1 MMFATNLT
9 WNTFTSQ
16 KVKCMLY
23 LGNVLLRYVLLYNL
37 KVSFNFHSTFL
48 QLNVIENA
56 HCAVKTV
63 FALLSATF
71 FELPITRTFF
81 ADFPWRFELSGI
93 DCIARLLRSYID
105 DLLKTLPKIRKV
117 PFFWQMRRSRNVFNC
132 YKAPYSNCY
141 PNRKLCFLKLLLD
154 FTWRIHSFCKRA
166 LYKQPLNCKFTRKD
180 IQQNYYLCNA
190 RFHERLVTDR
200 WLHLVYG
207 ELSLHWV
214 LPNSSPLFYKNS

>member
-1 MMFATNLT
+1 M
-9 WNTFTSQ
+9 
-16 KVKCMLY
+16 
-23 LGNVLLRYVLLYNL
+23 
-37 KVSFNFHSTFL
+37 
-48 QLNVIENA
+48 IENA

-93 DCIARLLRSYID
+93 DCIAKFLRSYID

-190 RFHERLVTDR
+190 RFRERLVIDR

-214 LPNSSPLFYKNS
+214 LPNSSPLFYRNS